1 MLTYFVQVLQQPIH
15 STTTFGEFAWKVSQN
30 LFTYKEGHKVE
41 TLLCRVRIEKIKM
54 ERRFLSTFL
63 GNSYRDFP
71 RLKNSTWTFWPH
83 YLCMRNFEIFSV
95 VRALC
100 MEHLTFSNNRGS
112 FTNYDADTRVRHG
125 HTPLRSHEPVRTLCT
140 LNFRIYVQFKIKNMR
155 GNTKK
160 SSVFNNQR
168 SCNLKIFLLSQSKV
182 LFR

>member
-1 MLTYFVQVLQQPIH
+1 MSRQITTGCWENKLPYSCEYNSLFTLQLLLGNLPWQ
-15 STTTFGEFAWKVSQN
+15 VSQN
-30 LFTYKEGHKVE
+30 LFTYKQDHKVE
-41 TLLCRVRIEKIKM
+41 TLLCQVRIEKIKM

-160 SSVFNNQR
+160 SSVFNN
-168 SCNLKIFLLSQSKV
+168 
-182 LFR
+182 